1 MELVKAPQIYEF
13 TSTLSILA
21 YFLLQKRMEM
31 VSVRWSVDKTE
42 IKYFKK
48 IFFNLKRKLQ
58 MLEKCEHVENRRGLI
73 TEHGFWPIR

>member
-48 IFFNLKRKLQ
+48 IFF
-58 MLEKCEHVENRRGLI
+58 
-73 TEHGFWPIR
+73 